1 VSGGQ
6 LGQWNARWA
15 ERLTALNAGIYK
27 LEVLVKVRN
36 VNCLAVSEGRANVRG
51 SKGVRVVVGAISEG
65 GVYIASFGG
74 TTVAYKLSLS
84 TRIWKPV
91 IGQMDVRDGL
101 TAPISL

>member
-6 LGQWNARWA
+6 SGQWNTRWA

-27 LEVLVKVRN
+27 LEVLVKLRN
-36 VNCLAVSEGRANVRG
+36 VNRLAVSKGRANVRG

-65 GVYIASFGG
+65 RCHIASFGS
-74 TTVAYKLSLS
+74 TTVAYKLSSS

-91 IGQMDVRDGL
+91 IGQMDARDGL